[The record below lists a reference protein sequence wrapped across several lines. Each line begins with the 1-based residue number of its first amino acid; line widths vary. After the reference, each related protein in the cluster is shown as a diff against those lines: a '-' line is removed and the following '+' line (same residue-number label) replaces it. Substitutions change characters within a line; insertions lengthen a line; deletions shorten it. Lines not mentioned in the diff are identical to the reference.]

1 MIELQKYNPCLDRIK
16 KLEIMLKSIVKND
29 KKIKIK
35 YDNKCFITN
44 VSEGDIVSPDFS
56 GINNGFINDKGLVI
70 FRAEKVFF
78 IDGIMQCPQMKFQAI
93 QDLYLEGITK
103 RMYAQLEFDFFSNGF
118 DNDESIEMCNCIFK
132 SIYTNSITLKLK
144 NIKSSLEIFNK
155 LQKSKYINR
164 KIIYGIIY
172 AVYDYYN
179 STLK

>member
-1 MIELQKYNPCLDRIK
+1 
-16 KLEIMLKSIVKND
+16 
-29 KKIKIK
+29 
-35 YDNKCFITN
+35 
-44 VSEGDIVSPDFS
+44 
-56 GINNGFINDKGLVI
+56 
-70 FRAEKVFF
+70 
-78 IDGIMQCPQMKFQAI
+78 
-93 QDLYLEGITK
+93 
-103 RMYAQLEFDFFSNGF
+103 MYAIRSYYGF